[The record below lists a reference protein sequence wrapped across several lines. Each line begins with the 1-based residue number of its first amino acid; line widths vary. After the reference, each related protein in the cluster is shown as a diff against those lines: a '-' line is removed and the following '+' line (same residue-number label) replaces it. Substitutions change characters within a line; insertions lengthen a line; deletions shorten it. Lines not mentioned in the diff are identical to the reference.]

1 MIKTVDLKT
10 THHTEF
16 LSVTSLV
23 EETLKASEKKDGVCH
38 LFVQHTT
45 AGLTIN
51 ENADPDVKAD
61 IIETLEK
68 LVPWHKFYRHTE
80 GNSAGHIKASLM
92 GFSLTIP
99 VKNGR
104 LQLGT
109 WQDVYFCEF
118 DGPRNRCMVVTFE

>member
-1 MIKTVDLKT
+1 MITTLDLRT
-10 THHTEF
+10 TNHTEF
-16 LSVTSLV
+16 LSVTKLV
-23 EETLKASEKKDGVCH
+23 EDIVRTSGKKDGVCH

-51 ENADPDVKAD
+51 ENADPDVKVD

-68 LVPWHKFYRHTE
+68 LIPWRGAYRHME
-80 GNSAGHIKASLM
+80 GNSAGHVKASLM

-99 VKNGR
+99 VKNGH
-104 LQLGT
+104 LLLGT

-118 DGPRNRCMVVTFE
+118 DGPRNRCLVVSFD